1 MAYLFDQLIKKSYNV
16 INLFGLIDI
25 WDKNLISY

>member
-1 MAYLFDQLIKKSYNV
+1 MAYHFDQLIKKSYNV

-25 WDKNLISY
+25 RGQNLISY